1 MEKNKIVFIF
11 LIFICISISFSCN
24 SKKDRES
31 TDNAPELE
39 ITEKDYL
46 SLEWVLKIKNEV
58 DSSEYSVS
66 NRKYV
71 ETGTMLNK
79 CIELTHQ
86 KEYDKAL
93 DTFEEAISIYP
104 FKELYFYYANTLY
117 LVSRHEESIGAYRI
131 SIELG
136 IDQPQ
141 LAYFHIANLY
151 SLMGQSEKAFKTLK
165 QSIDAGFNDFDRI
178 DSSPDLQFLR
188 SQSDWSS
195 KYSKM
200 RGIPENSEYLQ
211 MISGK
216 TLSIGSGSTGEDY
229 SFCKDQK
236 VVYRQFGGPSST
248 PVNGHWELDGSIVV
262 ITWEIADGNMLQSID
277 LNDLELS
284 VGMRGIPQI
293 LDYNDCTP

>member
-1 MEKNKIVFIF
+1 MEKYRICFIS

-24 SKKDRES
+24 SKRDQEVTENIPES
-31 TDNAPELE
+31 E
-39 ITEKDYL
+39 IMEKDYL
-46 SLEWVLKIKNEV
+46 SLEWVLKNKNEV

-66 NRKYV
+66 NRKYE

-93 DTFEEAISIYP
+93 ETFEEAISIYP
-104 FKELYFYYANTLY
+104 FKELYFYYANALY
-117 LVSRHEESIGAYRI
+117 LASRHEESIGAYGI

-151 SLMGQSEKAFKTLK
+151 SLLGQSEKAYKSLR
-165 QSIDAGFNDFDRI
+165 QSIDTGFSDFDRI

-195 KYSKM
+195 KYSKI
-200 RGIPENSEYLQ
+200 RGLPENSEYLQ

-216 TLSIGSGSTGEDY
+216 TLSIGSGSTGENY

-236 VVYRQFGGPSST
+236 VVFRQFGGPSST
-248 PVNGHWELDGSIVV
+248 PVNGHWELKGSVVV

-277 LNDLELS
+277 LKDLDSS